1 MLESVWEGKLVTA
14 TVEDTMEIPLKTKVE
29 LPIWSSNRTPGHI
42 SKQNCSSKIFMH
54 PYVQSSSIHDNQDM
68 ETN

>member
-42 SKQNCSSKIFMH
+42 SKENYNTLSNLYICQL
-54 PYVQSSSIHDNQDM
+54 
-68 ETN
+68 